1 MISISSLPNFLACPM
16 CMSGA
21 EGKMVL
27 AANSAIALMLV
38 FLCMVLMSF
47 LTFIFYIAR
56 RAKRFASEVPGEQN

>member
-1 MISISSLPNFLACPM
+1 MISSLPSILACPM

-27 AANSAIALMLV
+27 AANSAIALMLI
-38 FLCMVLMSF
+38 FLCAVLMSF

-56 RAKRFASEVPGEQN
+56 RAKRFEAEVPGEQG